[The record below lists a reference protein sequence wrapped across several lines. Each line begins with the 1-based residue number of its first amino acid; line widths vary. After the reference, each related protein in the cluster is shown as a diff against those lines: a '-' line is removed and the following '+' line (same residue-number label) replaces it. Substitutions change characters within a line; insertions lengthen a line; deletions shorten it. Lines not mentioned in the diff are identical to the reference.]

1 MTVLKNV
8 LHVEASPRKQRSAS
22 LEVTRAFLDAMHA
35 KTPGLQVD
43 TMDLWDMALPEFDG
57 AALQAKYAGLEGR
70 ARSKDEEVA
79 WSAIN
84 AYADR
89 LKAADLLLFSVPM
102 WNWTVPYKLKHLID
116 LVSQKDV
123 LFTFD
128 ERGMNGLLT
137 RQRAV
142 CIYARG
148 ADFTPGAGF
157 PLGWDHQQP
166 FMQTWLNSI
175 GVTQIDSVIVQ
186 KTVMGPELDRAA
198 RDAGC
203 REARDLAE
211 RLSIAATR

>member
-1 MTVLKNV
+1 MTGLKNV

-22 LEVTRAFLDAMHA
+22 LEVTRAFLDTLRA
-35 KTPGLQVD
+35 KTPGLHVD

-70 ARSKDEEVA
+70 ARSAEEEIA
-79 WSAIN
+79 WGAIN

-89 LKAADLLLFSVPM
+89 FKAADLLLFSVPM

-142 CIYARG
+142 CICARG
-148 ADFTPGAGF
+148 ADFTAGVGF
-157 PLGWDHQQP
+157 PLDWDHQRP
-166 FMQTWLNSI
+166 FMQTWLHSI
-175 GVTQIDSVIVQ
+175 GVTQVDTVIVQ
-186 KTVMGPELDRAA
+186 KTVMGPELDRQS

-203 REARDLAE
+203 REARALAE
-211 RLSIAATR
+211 RLSVAATR

>member
-1 MTVLKNV
+1 MKSV

-22 LEVTRAFLDAMHA
+22 LEVSRAFIDALRA
-35 KTPGLQVD
+35 KTPGLRVD

-70 ARSKDEEVA
+70 ARTAEEDVA
-79 WSAIN
+79 WTAIN

-89 LKAADLLLFSVPM
+89 FKAVDLLLFSVPM

-157 PLGWDHQQP
+157 PASFDHQQP
-166 FMQTWLNSI
+166 LMETWLNSI
-175 GVTQIDSVIVQ
+175 GVSQIDTLIVQ
-186 KTVMGPELDRAA
+186 KTVMGAEPDRQA

-203 REARDLAE
+203 REARTLAG
-211 RLSIAATR
+211 RLP